1 MAKIKTCTM
10 YNNLKKVAE
19 KLETMGIDSTKVQK
33 RIEKQKPLVKL
44 SNLGK
49 RKRNYLTIFK
59 YIISYF

>member
-1 MAKIKTCTM
+1 M
-10 YNNLKKVAE
+10 KKRNRAHGKNKDMHDVAE

-49 RKRNYLTIFK
+49 RKHT
-59 YIISYF
+59 

>member
-1 MAKIKTCTM
+1 M